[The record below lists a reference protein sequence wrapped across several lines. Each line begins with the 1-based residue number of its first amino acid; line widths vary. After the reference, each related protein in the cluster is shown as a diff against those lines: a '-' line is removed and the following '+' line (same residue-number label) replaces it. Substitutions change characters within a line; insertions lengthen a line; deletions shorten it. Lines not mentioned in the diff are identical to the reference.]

1 MSGPKYS
8 RAYIREL
15 QRLKQLEKELA
26 DQLENTKRNQVLK
39 DIERLEKERAKI
51 CHDPA
56 ISECESVIK
65 EAEVIIPNSKVLRQ
79 MKETIALIE
88 NLSKQ
93 HCSTGGNS
101 EVLVREF
108 YAMQSEMQ
116 KLKNLLFVLKDLKK
130 QLSAEGTVALQEGKL
145 EEFMSTEWADTE
157 EKVDVIPLDVQE
169 LYFEILE
176 CLADTE
182 DYEGG
187 KRAVDETIMKAGDA
201 DYKKRLLALRKQAIE
216 VERNSSQNNITM
228 LAKLNELQSLYTLL
242 GWEAKQ
248 LPSTI
253 EEVEV
258 AITEAQSVLEQ
269 RQAAKYIAECIHRVF
284 AEKGYSLLEDSIV
297 TNTSGQVERDI
308 YEFGEDSLINVSMS
322 DKGQML
328 FEVVGDGTE
337 AGMDASRAEK
347 LESEMRRFCPNY
359 AEIRD
364 ALRLYYGI
372 SLEDE
377 HLCDPDKK
385 YAKAVNVTAQKSER
399 RAKAEKKKMH
409 FDD

>member
-26 DQLENTKRNQVLK
+26 DQLENAKRNEILK
-39 DIERLEKERAKI
+39 DIERLEKERTKI
-51 CHDPA
+51 CYDPV

-65 EAEVIIPNSKVLRQ
+65 EAETIIPDSKALRQ
-79 MKETIALIE
+79 MKETSALIMK
-88 NLSKQ
+88 LSMQ
-93 HCSTGGNS
+93 HCSTTGNS
-101 EVLVREF
+101 EALLREF
-108 YAMQSEMQ
+108 NAMQLEIQ
-116 KLKNLLFVLKDLKK
+116 KLKNLLLVLKDLRK
-130 QLSAEGTVALQEGKL
+130 QLSAEGTVALQEVKL
-145 EEFMSTEWADTE
+145 QEFMSTEWTDTE
-157 EKVDVIPLDVQE
+157 EKIDIIPLDVQE
-169 LYFEILE
+169 LYFEVLE

-187 KRAVDETIMKAGDA
+187 KRSVDETIMKAGDTN
-201 DYKKRLLALRKQAIE
+201 YKKRQLMLRKQAIE

-228 LAKLNELQSLYTLL
+228 LSKLNELQSMYTLL
-242 GWEAKQ
+242 GGEAKQ
-248 LPSTI
+248 FPATI
-253 EEVEV
+253 EEVKA
-258 AITEAQSVLEQ
+258 AIEEAKSVLEQ

-284 AEKGYSLLEDSIV
+284 TEKGYVLLEDSIV
-297 TNTSGQVERDI
+297 MNASGQVERDY

-337 AGMDASRAEK
+337 AGMDESRAEK

-359 AEIRD
+359 AEIKE
-364 ALRLYYGI
+364 ALRIHYGI
-372 SLEDE
+372 SLEEE
-377 HLCDPDKK
+377 HLCESDKK
-385 YAKAVNVTAQKSER
+385 YAKAVDITSQKSER
-399 RAKAEKKKMH
+399 RANVEKKKMH